1 MPATWYNDVNGT
13 STWSVPNS
21 WEDVTTAQLYQLTEN
36 GRSYV
41 GEVAVQ
47 NGQVT
52 LQLDLSIPY
61 ILVKE
66 KAAQAHRYNADGSV
80 MKKDGATV
88 MLPTSEEHPWGYGSA
103 IENFGFSGK
112 TFDGWE
118 KTVTEGTKEQITIDT
133 TITGTKGNARVMFAE
148 QVAGSISQNVTVESG
163 KTYSFSAWTM
173 AEGIRSPKLTVKAG
187 KEVEEA
193 SVETTAGIP
202 IKVRPSKYNGKN
214 YQRVKVD
221 ITIPEGV
228 KEATI
233 SFSAEA
239 GEQPVYVDDFRCW
252 EWLTAPKA
260 EEEEYYYFEDFENV
274 DENWGPFISQVGG
287 QPWTHLA
294 YKNPEGGQ
302 MKYYTLD
309 NVDGT
314 EDEDNLVSLKGRQTG
329 TGVLMR
335 TLPSTIDFKQGNKYV
350 VQMDHATYHEQLEA
364 ESGKHVGYN
373 YPLEKSYFNID
384 VRHANGEVIESHPL
398 KPSTITGEGFN
409 ARPSTEVL
417 EFEVDAT
424 NETGIYLTLSR
435 NAEGSSDARA
445 TFVLDNIRV
454 TEVTTEPEPSVDKS
468 NLEALVAYAE
478 SQKEKAEYEDV
489 VDVVKELFEKTL
501 AEAKT
506 VLEDTKAEQSEV
518 DAAYDA
524 LLANVHLLGFTGNTE
539 DLELALELVKT
550 TNTEGKTPESVQV
563 LNDAIAK
570 AEEIIASG
578 NILQEEIDAAREAL
592 LAAINGLEDIVLADK
607 TKLKDL
613 LENSQKYADRID
625 QYTEATAD
633 AFMAARAAA
642 QKVYDTVEATQD
654 EVNAAYN
661 SLRQA
666 IFELREIP
674 DKSKLEDL
682 INEAEKIDIDKYTDE
697 TAEAFT
703 AALANA
709 KSVFENKNTSDA
721 EVKAAEKMLRA
732 AIDGLQEKKVDSQ
745 KPNAGQ
751 EENDKTPTTGDTT
764 GVSVVVWMITALV
777 IVIVINAKKKKI
789 K

>member
-1 MPATWYNDVNGT
+1 M
-13 STWSVPNS
+13 
-21 WEDVTTAQLYQLTEN
+21 
-36 GRSYV
+36 
-41 GEVAVQ
+41 
-47 NGQVT
+47 
-52 LQLDLSIPY
+52 
-61 ILVKE
+61 
-66 KAAQAHRYNADGSV
+66 
-80 MKKDGATV
+80 
-88 MLPTSEEHPWGYGSA
+88 
-103 IENFGFSGK
+103 
-112 TFDGWE
+112 
-118 KTVTEGTKEQITIDT
+118 
-133 TITGTKGNARVMFAE
+133 
-148 QVAGSISQNVTVESG
+148 
-163 KTYSFSAWTM
+163 
-173 AEGIRSPKLTVKAG
+173 
-187 KEVEEA
+187 
-193 SVETTAGIP
+193 
-202 IKVRPSKYNGKN
+202 
-214 YQRVKVD
+214 
-221 ITIPEGV
+221 
-228 KEATI
+228 
-233 SFSAEA
+233 
-239 GEQPVYVDDFRCW
+239 
-252 EWLTAPKA
+252 
-260 EEEEYYYFEDFENV
+260 

-287 QPWTHLA
+287 QPWTHLV

-570 AEEIIASG
+570 AEE
-578 NILQEEIDAAREAL
+578 
-592 LAAINGLEDIVLADK
+592 LAK
-607 TKLKDL
+607 
-613 LENSQKYADRID
+613 
-625 QYTEATAD
+625 
-633 AFMAARAAA
+633 
-642 QKVYDTVEATQD
+642 
-654 EVNAAYN
+654 
-661 SLRQA
+661 
-666 IFELREIP
+666 EIP
-674 DKSKLEDL
+674 DSFIPGQF
-682 INEAEKIDIDKYTDE
+682 INPANPNTHRLTTGPEIYNATDGDVDIFVAGVGTGGTITGVGEYLKKRKPEVQIVAVEPDSSAVLSTGIAGVHKIQGIGAGFIPDILNTNIYDSIIRVTDE
-697 TAEAFT
+697 DAFSMVKDIGRT
-703 AALANA
+703 EGFLVGISSGAAV
-709 KSVFENKNTSDA
+709 S
-721 EVKAAEKMLRA
+721 A
-732 AIDGLQEKKVDSQ
+732 AIQLAKLPE
-745 KPNAGQ
+745 NA
-751 EENDKTPTTGDTT
+751 
-764 GVSVVVWMITALV
+764 
-777 IVIVINAKKKKI
+777 
-789 K
+789 